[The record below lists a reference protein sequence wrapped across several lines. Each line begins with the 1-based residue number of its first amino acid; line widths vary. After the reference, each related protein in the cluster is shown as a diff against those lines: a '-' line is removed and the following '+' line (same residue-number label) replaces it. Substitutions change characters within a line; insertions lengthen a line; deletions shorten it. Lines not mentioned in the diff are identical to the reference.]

1 MGYVGTTSE
10 GPCRLR
16 TSDFILN
23 VVEEEEGGG
32 KGEDGR
38 RVTRRGREHLRVL
51 KKDVALSDSVGKV
64 YKEVGIKTRRLV

>member
-32 KGEDGR
+32 KGRGWEKGNEKGKRTFKGFEGR
-38 RVTRRGREHLRVL
+38 C
-51 KKDVALSDSVGKV
+51 S
-64 YKEVGIKTRRLV
+64 II

>member
-1 MGYVGTTSE
+1 M
-10 GPCRLR
+10 
-16 TSDFILN
+16 
-23 VVEEEEGGG
+23 VEEEEGGG

-51 KKDVALSDSVGKV
+51 KDDVALSDSVGKV